1 MWDGSEGWEK
11 AVHIPFC
18 VTYVTKE
25 NLMVVKRTLTYLA
38 MKSGGGE
45 NEIVAGR
52 EVEGR
57 TGGWVRRE

>member
-1 MWDGSEGWEK
+1 
-11 AVHIPFC
+11 
-18 VTYVTKE
+18 
-25 NLMVVKRTLTYLA
+25 MVVKRTLTYLA